1 MNNFSRESL
10 EMIIFT
16 LLLFLFLTLTLLFFA
31 YYDKGGKHEIS
42 AQNYR
47 GASKCDYAI

>member
-10 EMIIFT
+10 EMVIFT

-31 YYDKGGKHEIS
+31 YYDKGGRHEIS
-42 AQNYR
+42 AQTN
-47 GASKCDYAI
+47 GTTSELAASI